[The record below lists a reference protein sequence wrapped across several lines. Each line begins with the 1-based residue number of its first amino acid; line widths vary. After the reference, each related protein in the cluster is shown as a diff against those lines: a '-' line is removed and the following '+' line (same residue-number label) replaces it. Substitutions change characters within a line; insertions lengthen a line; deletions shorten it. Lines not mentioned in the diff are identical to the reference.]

1 MVKTFMTAFFV
12 IVTDFALLCRSYR
25 MLKKSTMML
34 ACFGLLS
41 LSGCSEPEMILPG
54 ERIAITQQI
63 ELLPVN
69 QEA

>member
-1 MVKTFMTAFFV
+1 MVKAFMTAFFV
-12 IVTDFALLCRSYR
+12 VVTDFAFLCGSYR

-34 ACFGLLS
+34 GCFGILS

-63 ELLPVN
+63 ELLPLL
-69 QEA
+69 